1 MTETDEGV
9 LDPWVAEWVT
19 ANAAMMEQPDEY
31 TPEYLEMARP
41 AGCPFPTYE
50 MAKVT
55 DEAVEGVPVRIY
67 EHNEPPTGLVV
78 YFHGGGFCTGSIGL
92 MENIATGIARHAGVV
107 VVSVGYRLTPED
119 PYPAGLDDCE
129 KVTRWAVANAP
140 RFGASEE
147 TVAVAGESAGGNL
160 SAAVAL
166 RLRDGGGP
174 TLAGQVLIYPAVA
187 PPGVSFASRARVQ
200 WSDVA
205 VRGIREGLGDVQ
217 RREEPRP

>member
-19 ANAAMMEQPDEY
+19 ANVAMMEQPDEY

-92 MENIATGIARHAGVV
+92 MENIA
-107 VVSVGYRLTPED
+107 
-119 PYPAGLDDCE
+119 
-129 KVTRWAVANAP
+129 N
-140 RFGASEE
+140 
-147 TVAVAGESAGGNL
+147 
-160 SAAVAL
+160 
-166 RLRDGGGP
+166 RDRP
-174 TLAGQVLIYPAVA
+174 
-187 PPGVSFASRARVQ
+187 SRRCCG
-200 WSDVA
+200 
-205 VRGIREGLGDVQ
+205 GIRRLSPDPG
-217 RREEPRP
+217 RPVPSGP